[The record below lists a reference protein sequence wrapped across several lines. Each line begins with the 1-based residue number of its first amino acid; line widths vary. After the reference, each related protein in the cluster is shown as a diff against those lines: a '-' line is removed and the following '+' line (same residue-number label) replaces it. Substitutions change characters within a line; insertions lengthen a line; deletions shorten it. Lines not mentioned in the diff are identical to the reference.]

1 MKGFGTFD
9 TTNTLYGSFYS
20 RQQDPVTNIPKFSKP
35 DMEEQYYFK
44 TLEMQK
50 GYFNRYAHLY
60 EDPTGKPIY
69 NPIDSKAFKEE
80 DGQQYIPKENVPQQG
95 EIINAK
101 QRRDHD
107 RRGILRRAGP
117 GDEYIFPEKPA
128 TRKTE
133 FERPVRRREDTCAVV
148 VHLELP
154 VEESPEEEVDQH
166 DTGNRRQL
174 EV

>member
-69 NPIDSKAFKEE
+69 NPIDAKAFKEE
-80 DGQQYIPKENVPQQG
+80 DAHLPLQNENVPQQG
-95 EIINAK
+95 ELNQEQENSPI
-101 QRRDHD
+101 QRPHVFAREENQKEI
-107 RRGILRRAGP
+107 GEEP
-117 GDEYIFPEKPA
+117 VM
-128 TRKTE
+128 KTFHRNYE
-133 FERPVRRREDTCAVV
+133 AQQE
-148 VHLELP
+148 
-154 VEESPEEEVDQH
+154 Q
-166 DTGNRRQL
+166 
-174 EV
+174 